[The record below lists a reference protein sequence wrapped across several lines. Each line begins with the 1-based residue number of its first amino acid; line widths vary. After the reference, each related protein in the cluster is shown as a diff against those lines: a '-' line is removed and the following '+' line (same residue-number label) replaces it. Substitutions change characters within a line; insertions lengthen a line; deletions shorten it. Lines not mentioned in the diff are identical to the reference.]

1 MGCIEIGPIYDVY
14 YISLCQYQ
22 FYLDILFG
30 DVSVSQ
36 LVALMSCVVLGIA
49 VEVVRSKLTRGEIFT
64 ALTGSVG
71 LLYPSVFIL
80 CIKLHQFLILCI
92 T

>member
-1 MGCIEIGPIYDVY
+1 MLLEHHFRGGGSRGGVVE
-14 YISLCQYQ
+14 
-22 FYLDILFG
+22 
-30 DVSVSQ
+30 SVE
-36 LVALMSCVVLGIA
+36 LGIA

-64 ALTGSVG
+64 ASIGSVG

-80 CIKLHQFLILCI
+80 CIKLHQFLILSI